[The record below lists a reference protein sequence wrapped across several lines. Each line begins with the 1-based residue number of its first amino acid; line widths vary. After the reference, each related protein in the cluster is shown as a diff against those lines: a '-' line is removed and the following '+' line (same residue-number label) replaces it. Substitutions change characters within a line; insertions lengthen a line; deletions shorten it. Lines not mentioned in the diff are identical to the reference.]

1 MEFLATSDMIKMTF
15 RGGDACGLYRNSKE
29 EERGRHLVRR
39 AAVKNGEREEIFL
52 GCLGELLPSLQVQKK
67 KKRCWGY
74 PKDYASN
81 VQMPSRI
88 GQFSSQLTSHGTV
101 AKDQFAK
108 DRHLLN

>member
-1 MEFLATSDMIKMTF
+1 MKKHLEFLATNDMIKMTF

-67 KKRCWGY
+67 KKKVLGLSKRLCIKCPDAFQNRSVLFPAYKSWNRG
-74 PKDYASN
+74 KGS
-81 VQMPSRI
+81 VCKR
-88 GQFSSQLTSHGTV
+88 
-101 AKDQFAK
+101 
-108 DRHLLN
+108 